1 MKSKDY
7 TDLLEDV
14 VISFFEDADE
24 DLVFQQDNASIHGSK
39 LTTQWFQLK
48 EI

>member
-14 VISFFEDADE
+14 LIPFFEDLTE
-24 DLVFQQDNASIHGSK
+24 DLGFQQDNASIHASK
-39 LTTQWFQLK
+39 LTT
-48 EI
+48 